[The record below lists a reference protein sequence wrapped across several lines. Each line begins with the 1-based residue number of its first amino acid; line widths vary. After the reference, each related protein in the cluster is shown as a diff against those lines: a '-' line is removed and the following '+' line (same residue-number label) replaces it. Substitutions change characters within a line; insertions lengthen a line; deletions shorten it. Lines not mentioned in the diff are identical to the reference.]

1 MDKPLDRQHP
11 DPALLSRFGRGR
23 LSRRRN
29 REIVRHLLAQCAN
42 CRRMVARYLP
52 PGPGRDAEPA
62 ASAAAENTRRLDY
75 SAAFVQARRE
85 TERRQA
91 GFLAERTAAP
101 GLLAA
106 FLEESPERQW
116 ARVATACGHH
126 TWAFCELLLDTAREL
141 CFQDPV
147 RALDL
152 SKLGTEVAS
161 HVDAAAYGAARVH
174 DLQARA
180 WAGLANAQ
188 RIRADF
194 RDAEESFAK
203 AERLLKKGTGDPL
216 EKANVLL
223 LKSSLRGSQQRFRE
237 AFRMLDRVLAI
248 GRRCGDSQLCG
259 KALVIRGF
267 FLGVANDPE
276 AAIRH
281 LTEGIRDVDPETDAR
296 LLVAAQH
303 NLILFLAESG
313 RYDEAMSL
321 LESARP
327 LYHRVS
333 DQMSLL
339 RLRWLEGKIGIALGQ
354 FAESE
359 EILRELRKELI
370 ERDLG
375 FDAALLSLDLANI
388 YARQGRSAEMRRLAE
403 EMLPIF
409 KSRDIHR
416 EAIAAL
422 LVFQKSAEMERVTL
436 GLIREVSSYLKE
448 SRAISGLRNRDPR

>member
-1 MDKPLDRQHP
+1 MDKQQHP
-11 DPALLSRFGRGR
+11 DSSALSRFGRGR

-42 CRRMVARYLP
+42 CRSMVSRYLP
-52 PGPGRDAEPA
+52 PGPGRAAGAGNDARN
-62 ASAAAENTRRLDY
+62 AEYGT
-75 SAAFVQARRE
+75 AFAKAWQE
-85 TERRQA
+85 TERRQVS
-91 GFLAERTAAP
+91 LQEERAAAP
-101 GLLAA
+101 RLVAA
-106 FLEESPERQW
+106 FLEERSEKQW
-116 ARVATACGHH
+116 ALATGFGGSGHH
-126 TWAFCELLLDTAREL
+126 TWTFCELLLDAARDL

-152 SKLGTEVAS
+152 SKLGIEIAGRIDTAVHGE
-161 HVDAAAYGAARVH
+161 ARVH

-180 WAGLANAQ
+180 WASLANAQ

-194 RDAEESFAK
+194 VESEASFKNAEQ
-203 AERLLKKGTGDPL
+203 LLKKGTSDPL

-223 LKSSLRGSQQRFRE
+223 LKSSLRGSQQRFGE
-237 AFRMLDRVLAI
+237 AFRMLDRVMAI
-248 GRRCGDSQLCG
+248 GRRCGDSHLCG
-259 KALVIRGF
+259 KAQVIRGF

-281 LTEGIRDVDPETDAR
+281 LSEGIREVDPASDAR

-303 NLILFLAESG
+303 NLILVLTENG
-313 RYDEAMSL
+313 RYEDAMSL
-321 LESARP
+321 LERARP
-327 LYHRVS
+327 LYHRVG

-339 RLRWLEGKIGIALGQ
+339 RLRWLEGKIGISLGQ
-354 FAESE
+354 FAEAE
-359 EILRELRKELI
+359 EILRGLRTELI

-388 YARQGRSAEMRRLAE
+388 YARQGRGAEMRRLAE

-422 LVFQKSAEMERVTL
+422 LVFQKAAEMERVTL
-436 GLIREVSSYLKE
+436 GLIREVTSYLKE
-448 SRAISGLRNRDPR
+448 SRVSSSGLRTREPR

>member
-1 MDKPLDRQHP
+1 MDRQHP

-42 CRRMVARYLP
+42 CRRLVARYLP
-52 PGPGRDAEPA
+52 PGPGRMAEGTEPMTA
-62 ASAAAENTRRLDY
+62 GNEARRFDY
-75 SAAFVQARRE
+75 GAAFTQARRE
-85 TERRQA
+85 TERRQN
-91 GFLAERTAAP
+91 GFLEERTEA
-101 GLLAA
+101 GELLAA
-106 FLEESPERQW
+106 FLEKSLERQR
-116 ARVATACGHH
+116 ALVDTDPRHH
-126 TWAFCELLLDTAREL
+126 TWAFCELLLDTVREL

-152 SKLGTEVAS
+152 SKLGTEIAS
-161 HVDAAAYGAARVH
+161 QVSAAAYGEARVL

-194 RDAEESFAK
+194 REAEESFGK

-216 EKANVLL
+216 EKANILL

-237 AFRMLDRVLAI
+237 AFRMLDRVLSI
-248 GRRCGDSQLCG
+248 GRRCGDSHLCG

-281 LTEGIRDVDPETDAR
+281 LTEGIRDVDPEADAR

-321 LESARP
+321 LENARP
-327 LYHRVS
+327 LYHRVG

-339 RLRWLEGKIGIALGQ
+339 RLRWLEGKIGISLGQ
-354 FAESE
+354 FAEAE